1 MNKKTTKQTKRL
13 PNGSWLSKNG
23 SRIDSKLFMPL
34 ALIAIKYDNTFI
46 ERGELPTKQRMVEI
60 TKQMKF
66 MESGITYDKV
76 VMYLKMIA
84 TGKALASGYNDT
96 PVLKTELNSIRT
108 FLIQLSK

>member
-1 MNKKTTKQTKRL
+1 MKSKRTKTSRL

-34 ALIAIKYDNTFI
+34 GLIAIKYDNTFI
-46 ERGELPTKQRMVEI
+46 ERGELPTKQRIVEI

-84 TGKALASGYNDT
+84 TGKALAEGYNDT
-96 PVLKTELNSIRT
+96 PVLKIELNSIRT
-108 FLIQLSK
+108 FLKQLSK